1 MSTEAMAP
9 INPETRLYIDG
20 KLVTAAS
27 GKTYN
32 NINPADGSVAGVCAD
47 AVLKIWSA
55 PLRLRVV
62 RLTRATGPPTMR
74 SA

>member
-27 GKTYN
+27 GKTYEQHQS
-32 NINPADGSVAGVCAD
+32 G
-47 AVLKIWSA
+47 
-55 PLRLRVV
+55 
-62 RLTRATGPPTMR
+62 
-74 SA
+74 